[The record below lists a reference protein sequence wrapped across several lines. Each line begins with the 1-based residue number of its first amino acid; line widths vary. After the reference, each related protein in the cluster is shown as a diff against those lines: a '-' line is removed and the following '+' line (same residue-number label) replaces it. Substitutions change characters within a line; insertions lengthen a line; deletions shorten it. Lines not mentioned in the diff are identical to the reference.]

1 MERIEVSA
9 VFPGAPRQLFEAWLD
24 SGQHAAF
31 TGAGAEIDPAVGGQF
46 TAWDGYIQGSNRLL
60 EPFHRI
66 VQGWRTTEFP
76 PGSPDSTLEILFEE
90 TDGSTRIT
98 FLHSEIPEGQGEE
111 YRQGWMDFY
120 FEPMRAY
127 FGEK

>member
-9 VFPGAPRQLFEAWLD
+9 VFPGAPQQFFEAWLD
-24 SGQHAAF
+24 SGRHAAF

-90 TDGSTRIT
+90 EDGSTRIT
-98 FLHSEIPEGQGEE
+98 LLHSEIPDGQGEE
-111 YRQGWMDFY
+111 YRQGWMDYY
-120 FEPMRAY
+120 FEPMREY